1 VYTKRELA
9 LKHWRS
15 LLNERSNFDAHVR
28 EVAENLLPRLSRFIT
43 TDRNRA
49 TGKGRN
55 TQIIDSE
62 GTRALRTLA
71 AGLMS
76 GMTSPARP
84 WFRLET
90 PDPDLNRMP
99 EVKAWLDDVTS
110 TMLRVFARSNTYNAF
125 HMIYRELGAFGTAAS
140 FVEPS
145 FENIV
150 HHHPQTFG
158 QYALELDHNGVVNT
172 IGREFEITVSQA
184 VAWFGY
190 NKLSY
195 QMKSAYDNSEYGTTM
210 KILHIV
216 KPRVSRDATKRD
228 ARNMPYES
236 CYIDLGSTEV
246 NEGVLRESG
255 YRRFPALAPRW
266 DVLWNDC
273 YGVSPGMDA
282 LGDLL
287 QLQQQQFAKAK
298 AIDYQADPPVMVP
311 VELKNGG
318 ANLLPGGVSYYSATS
333 AQGGIRSAF
342 DVRLDL
348 NHLLL
353 DIQDVRQRVRSAF
366 YADMFLMLASMDNTQ
381 MTATEVAERH
391 EEKLLMLGPVL
402 ERLHNEML
410 SPMIEHTFDRLIET
424 GVLPPPPEELSAQEL
439 NVEFVSVL
447 AQAQKAVSVNSVD
460 RLIGHLGVLANVQPE
475 VIDKYDF
482 DRSVEKYA
490 DVLGVDPNLIVADD
504 KVALIRQQRA
514 QQQQAAALAEQA
526 NAAADRAAKL
536 GTVTTQGGTSNA
548 GADLMSLFAGYQ
560 TPAAS

>member
-1 VYTKRELA
+1 
-9 LKHWRS
+9 
-15 LLNERSNFDAHVR
+15 
-28 EVAENLLPRLSRFIT
+28 
-43 TDRNRA
+43 
-49 TGKGRN
+49 
-55 TQIIDSE
+55 
-62 GTRALRTLA
+62 
-71 AGLMS
+71 
-76 GMTSPARP
+76 
-84 WFRLET
+84 
-90 PDPDLNRMP
+90 
-99 EVKAWLDDVTS
+99 
-110 TMLRVFARSNTYNAF
+110 VFSRSNTYNAF

-158 QYALELDHNGVVNT
+158 QYALELDHNGAVNT

-184 VAWFGY
+184 VAWFGH

-236 CYIDLGSTEV
+236 CYLDLGSTEV

-410 SPMIEHTFDRLIET
+410 SPMIERTFDRLIET

-447 AQAQKAVSVNSVD
+447 AQAQKAVSVASVD

-526 NAAADRAAKL
+526 NAATDRAAKL